1 MTDAALPIV
10 GIPACVKR
18 INDFF
23 DFHAVGDSFIAAV
36 AEGAN
41 ALPLIIPAL
50 GDWHNA
56 QALVRRVDGLLLTGS
71 PSNIEPHHYQGEP
84 SRPDTIHDP
93 KRDATTLPLI
103 RAAVA
108 AGVPVLAIC
117 RGLQELNVALG
128 GTLHQNVHELPGRMD
143 HRSDKSKP
151 IAERFGPCHP
161 VRLAEDGVLAR
172 LAGGTEIIVNSLH
185 AQGIDRLAPGLA
197 VEAVAPD
204 GTIEAVRVDGARGFA
219 LGVQWHPERWF
230 REESASKALF
240 KAFGEAVHTHSTRRM
255 MAPERAA

>member
-1 MTDAALPIV
+1 MTDASLPIV

-23 DFHAVGDSFIAAV
+23 DFHAVGESFVAAV

-50 GDWHNA
+50 GDWHNP
-56 QALVRRVDGLLLTGS
+56 QALVKRIDGLLLTGS
-71 PSNIEPHHYQGEP
+71 PSNIEPHHYQGEA
-84 SRPDTIHDP
+84 SAPDTIHDP

-128 GTLHQNVHELPGRMD
+128 GTLYQNVHEVPGRFD

-151 IAERFGPCHP
+151 IAERFGPLP
-161 VRLAEDGVLAR
+161 PG
-172 LAGGTEIIVNSLH
+172 
-185 AQGIDRLAPGLA
+185 APG
-197 VEAVAPD
+197 
-204 GTIEAVRVDGARGFA
+204 RRRRSCRARRQHGDHGQFA
-219 LGVQWHPERWF
+219 ARPGHRPACAGPGGGGRCAGWHDR
-230 REESASKALF
+230 SCA
-240 KAFGEAVHTHSTRRM
+240 G
-255 MAPERAA
+255 